1 MNEQT
6 STQLHR
12 TLGFWAITAY
22 GVGDIL
28 GAGIY
33 ALVGEVAGRA
43 GDATWLA
50 FLVTVVIAGLTALS
64 YAELSGR
71 FPRSG
76 GEAKFCLQATGWK
89 SFALLIGLLVF
100 ASGLVSLATV
110 SRACAGYA
118 LGPWPR
124 MAESPVWQS
133 AVLVAFLLLLAAI
146 NFRGIRLSSNV
157 NIACTLIEAGGLVT
171 VIVAG
176 AWFLAGDAPRA
187 APAEAAVGW
196 SWLGVLQGSAL
207 AFFAFIGFEDMV
219 NVAEEVKRPKRNLP
233 AAILTAVSVAAITYI
248 IVAWIATAVIPPEQ
262 LAASS
267 APLLAVVQ
275 KSAPSIP
282 AWSFTLVALFAVA
295 NTGLLNFIMGSR
307 LLYGMAS
314 QGLLPRW
321 LQAVHP
327 TTRTPH
333 RSILVILLLAGGL
346 ALSGTLAGLAGT
358 TNVLLLVVFTSV
370 HISLLVLKLRER
382 RRGKG
387 FRVPKVIP
395 VAGAIACVALIGFAP
410 PRSIL
415 LALAIIAVAAV
426 GVVIWMRRFHGNVA
440 IPEEK

>member
-1 MNEQT
+1 
-6 STQLHR
+6 
-12 TLGFWAITAY
+12 
-22 GVGDIL
+22 
-28 GAGIY
+28 
-33 ALVGEVAGRA
+33 
-43 GDATWLA
+43 
-50 FLVTVVIAGLTALS
+50 
-64 YAELSGR
+64 
-71 FPRSG
+71 
-76 GEAKFCLQATGWK
+76 
-89 SFALLIGLLVF
+89 
-100 ASGLVSLATV
+100 
-110 SRACAGYA
+110 
-118 LGPWPR
+118 
-124 MAESPVWQS
+124 
-133 AVLVAFLLLLAAI
+133 
-146 NFRGIRLSSNV
+146 
-157 NIACTLIEAGGLVT
+157 
-171 VIVAG
+171 
-176 AWFLAGDAPRA
+176 
-187 APAEAAVGW
+187 
-196 SWLGVLQGSAL
+196 
-207 AFFAFIGFEDMV
+207 
-219 NVAEEVKRPKRNLP
+219 
-233 AAILTAVSVAAITYI
+233 
-248 IVAWIATAVIPPEQ
+248 
-262 LAASS
+262 
-267 APLLAVVQ
+267 VQ

-415 LALAIIAVAAV
+415 LAAAIIAVAAV